1 MLAVTAQAAR
11 HTKSYLPIGDLL
23 EEAPLTG
30 LRTKASPTGNGI
42 PLVNKLGGGNRLAR
56 LEGYPRVQV
65 QTRQIS
71 RYSLRPMDLL
81 LRGSTLGSDPRGILV
96 GDLPEEALV
105 GGELVRL
112 RLRPTVSPAW
122 LLAWLRGP
130 GGDRLYENGRLQ
142 KPLLRKYR
150 VPIPEEQAELG
161 QNLLLYWALEEKA
174 AQFAQWA
181 RTLFD
186 VVLRRVFSKS
196 SVEIAFGEQPEDRLD
211 QYLAQLAQPMSRFL
225 QEMSQFQQELYHSL
239 LLSEKETPVHA
250 LFRQMQNSPR
260 PHPSAGIQDARSAA
274 ALLAQFGLLEQVNF
288 QTPESEQAEEQQ
300 TYLTD
305 HNGRPIWVETYQPTK
320 DIFEENAYAA
330 GADQDTE
337 L

>member
-1 MLAVTAQAAR
+1 MGEISSGFGCAPPSPRPGCWPGFGAR
-11 HTKSYLPIGDLL
+11 
-23 EEAPLTG
+23 
-30 LRTKASPTGNGI
+30 
-42 PLVNKLGGGNRLAR
+42 
-56 LEGYPRVQV
+56 
-65 QTRQIS
+65 
-71 RYSLRPMDLL
+71 
-81 LRGSTLGSDPRGILV
+81 
-96 GDLPEEALV
+96 
-105 GGELVRL
+105 
-112 RLRPTVSPAW
+112 
-122 LLAWLRGP
+122 

-150 VPIPEEQAELG
+150 VPIPEGQAELG
-161 QNLLLYWALEEKA
+161 QKLVLYWALEEKA

-181 RTLFD
+181 QTLFD

-211 QYLAQLAQPMSRFL
+211 RYLAQLSQPMSQFL

-239 LLSEKETPVHA
+239 LLSEKNTPIHV
-250 LFRQMQNSPR
+250 LFRQMEKG

-274 ALLAQFGLLEQVNF
+274 ALLTQFGLLEQGKF
-288 QTPESEQAEEQQ
+288 QEIPFSPEPEEEQ
-300 TYLTD
+300 TYLAD
-305 HNGRPIWVETYQPTK
+305 HNGRPIWVETYQPTR